1 MPEMNA
7 APVTILLAG
16 RIDSGNAS
24 QVEAEVRNQLAGKG
38 KIPVVLDAS
47 DLSYISSAGLRIIII
62 QAKRCLLFFC
72 INDPL
77 RINQRILISI
87 IS

>member
-38 KIPVVLDAS
+38 
-47 DLSYISSAGLRIIII
+47 
-62 QAKRCLLFFC
+62 
-72 INDPL
+72 
-77 RINQRILISI
+77 
-87 IS
+87 